1 MQIALLSLQYMGRF
15 IQSQTLTIVKKSAKN
30 ENSLLQ
36 SLFEYLYN
44 SIK

>member
-15 IQSQTLTIVKKSAKN
+15 IQSQTLNIVKKSAKMK
-30 ENSLLQ
+30 NSLLQ
-36 SLFEYLYN
+36 SLFEYLYY